1 VFAGLV
7 GFIDRTVGL
16 FPALIGLTS
25 AYATKVAISA
35 VQTKIAAAGSLRLAI
50 SNAWANAMKAGG
62 LTGGFGMPVFAAIAA
77 GIIATMIASYA
88 KSPKAQHGAFATAKP
103 GGTMMNIA
111 EAGVDEF
118 VIPEP
123 KLASLM
129 NQDTVVAAVE
139 KVAANVALNT
149 EQRQA
154 QQENLWGFGG
164 TVANQIGGA
173 TTSAIQAST
182 GL

>member
-1 VFAGLV
+1 LAV
-7 GFIDRTVGL
+7 G
-16 FPALIGLTS
+16 A
-25 AYATKVAISA
+25 VAKMMSSINS
-35 VQTKIAAAGSLRLAI
+35 V
-50 SNAWANAMKAGG
+50 
-62 LTGGFGMPVFAAIAA
+62 
-77 GIIATMIASYA
+77 
-88 KSPKAQHGAFATAKP
+88 PKAQHGAFAKATA